1 MALYHKHRPQLFST
15 IIGQDHIR
23 ETLVNE
29 IKTGKIA
36 HAYLFS
42 GPRGVGKTTTAR
54 VLAKAMNCKSRKHEN
69 ADPCDA
75 CDSCQ
80 TITAGRAID
89 VIEMD
94 AASHTGVDNV
104 REQIIDTA
112 HFQPTLSPYKIFIID
127 EVHMLSTSA
136 FNALLKTL
144 EEPPAHLVFILA
156 TTELHKLPDTII
168 SRCQR
173 FAFKKIPYDTMKKHL
188 DEIAKEEDVH
198 ISAEVMQ
205 KIIRKS
211 DGCARDAVNLLD
223 QIMSTGE
230 KHITPEVASLVLPTS
245 HIEDIRS
252 FLDGLATRDA
262 GHALEAIHTVSENGL
277 NVSQFALDLVECL
290 RFALIASTG
299 NSVPNTIGIDLSP
312 DDQKAITEFAKTIG
326 RRELVTLVDMT
337 LKRRAEIKS
346 APIPELP
353 LELLA
358 VEWCSKNSETIS
370 HPSSH
375 SSSPK
380 ITETMSAKTKE
391 IEKTKIEP
399 EQKKPEEL
407 KSESE
412 PEKKSIVERVI
423 DLVSNES
430 IATMEQAQKAWTDCT
445 RAIEAV
451 SPSLVVVL
459 KMAKITKVSGN
470 TILLS
475 VPYKFHKDKLEEI
488 NNRRKIEK
496 ILTETFGTTTQYDI
510 AIDAPAETPND
521 IEDMAAMFGG
531 EVVGV

>member
-54 VLAKAMNCKSRKHEN
+54 VLAKAMNCKTRKPGS
-69 ADPCDA
+69 ADPCDT

-80 TITAGRAID
+80 TITTGRAID

-112 HFQPTLSPYKIFIID
+112 HFQPTMSPYKIFIID

-188 DEIAKEEDVH
+188 DEIAQEEGVH

-223 QIMSTGE
+223 QIMATGE

-245 HIEDIRS
+245 HIEDIRG

-262 GHALEAIHTVSENGL
+262 GHALEAIHTVAENGL
-277 NVSQFALDLVECL
+277 NVSQFALDLIECL

-299 NSVPNTIGIDLSP
+299 NSVPNSIGIDLSP

-326 RRELVTLVDMT
+326 RRELVTLVDMA

-370 HPSSH
+370 HPSSN

-380 ITETMSAKTKE
+380 ITETIPTKTKE
-391 IEKTKIEP
+391 IEKMEP

-407 KSESE
+407 KSEPE

-423 DLVSNES
+423 DLVSSES
-430 IATMEQAQKAWTDCT
+430 IATLEQAQKAWLDCT
-445 RAIEAV
+445 HAIEAV

-459 KMAKITKVSGN
+459 KMATITKINGN
-470 TILLS
+470 TISLS

-496 ILTETFGTTTQYDI
+496 ILNDTVGSQVKYDI
-510 AIDAPAETPND
+510 EIDAPAETPND
-521 IEDMAAMFGG
+521 IEDMASMFGG